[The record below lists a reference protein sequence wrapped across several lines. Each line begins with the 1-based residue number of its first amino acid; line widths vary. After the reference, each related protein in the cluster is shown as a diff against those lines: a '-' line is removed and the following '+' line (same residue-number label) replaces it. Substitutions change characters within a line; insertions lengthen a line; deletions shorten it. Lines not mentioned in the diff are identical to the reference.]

1 MRQRSPR
8 HVIPLPH
15 GELDTAER
23 KMSRTRNG
31 VKWLDRA
38 DRADRLAQR
47 AGKVPARQPGD
58 GKLTAVEDAP
68 GSYLKVRAS
77 E

>member
-1 MRQRSPR
+1 
-8 HVIPLPH
+8 
-15 GELDTAER
+15 
-23 KMSRTRNG
+23 MSRTRNG